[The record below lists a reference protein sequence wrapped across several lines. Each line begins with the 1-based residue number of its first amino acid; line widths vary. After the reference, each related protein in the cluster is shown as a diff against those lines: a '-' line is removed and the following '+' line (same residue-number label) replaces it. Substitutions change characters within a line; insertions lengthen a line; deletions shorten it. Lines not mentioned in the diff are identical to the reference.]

1 MSTRHMSTAEFIEE
15 FQWTWIRHGGRVSL
29 AAEVFQARPEA
40 IARRLARAKAK
51 GIEVTF
57 IDDKNRT
64 P

>member
-1 MSTRHMSTAEFIEE
+1 MSTRHMSTAEFIAE
-15 FQWTWIRHGGRVSL
+15 FEWTWIRHGGRVSL

-57 IDDKNRT
+57 IDDKKRT